1 MDLMWPVSNH
11 PEPVLGSGDES
22 IGMAGGTPLR
32 GGGMISFPLLPA
44 FLEPQPNLAFPN
56 EFLADEIRA

>member
-22 IGMAGGTPLR
+22 TGMAGGTTLA
-32 GGGMISFPLLPA
+32 GGGNILLPQS
-44 FLEPQPNLAFPN
+44 LPGFPY
-56 EFLADEIRA
+56 